1 VKEVRSDG
9 MTGQVVISELRE
21 LDELRELEA
30 LFTAI
35 WERPEEPPVNS
46 DILRALAHSG
56 NYVVGARLGNRM
68 VGGLV
73 GWLGGSPAHELHM
86 HSHILGVAADSQV
99 RGLGFELKQHQ
110 RRWCLERGVKIVEW
124 TTDPLVRR
132 NAYFNL
138 YKLGAE
144 AREYLVNFY
153 GVMADGLNIG
163 EESDRLL
170 ITWRLDSAQAE
181 SAAAG
186 RASELEVQELLRG
199 GAAVVLSVGPAGE
212 PVQGSSSGRVL
223 ICQVPE
229 DIVALRRSDPAGA
242 RAWRLAV
249 RQALGDALGAGYR
262 VRGATRT
269 GWYVLERGG
278 GSTTRAL

>member
-1 VKEVRSDG
+1 
-9 MTGQVVISELRE
+9 
-21 LDELRELEA
+21 
-30 LFTAI
+30 
-35 WERPEEPPVNS
+35 
-46 DILRALAHSG
+46 
-56 NYVVGARLGNRM
+56 M

-73 GWLGGSPAHELHM
+73 GWLGGSPAHELHL
-86 HSHILGVAADSQV
+86 HSHILGVVAGSQV

-110 RRWCLERGVKIVEW
+110 RRWCLGRGVKVVEW

-153 GVMADGLNIG
+153 GVMADGLNVG

-170 ITWRLDSAQAE
+170 ISWRLESAQAE

-186 RASELEVQELLRG
+186 RATELEVEELIRG
-199 GAAVVLSVGPAGE
+199 GAAIVLSVGPAGE
-212 PVQGSSSGRVL
+212 PVEGASSGRVL

-229 DIVALRRSDPAGA
+229 DIVALRRSDPAMA

-249 RQALGDALGAGYR
+249 RRALGDAFSSSYR
-262 VRGATRT
+262 VSGATRS
-269 GWYVLERGG
+269 GWYILER
-278 GSTTRAL
+278 